1 MVGASSIDIEQFERR
16 LIAERSELA
25 AELPRVGQLVE
36 MFPRTE
42 VVDPEDLSVHLS
54 DRDVTLDIIDR
65 KTTRLALVDAALG
78 RLADGT
84 FGECGMCGD
93 QIAPKR
99 LAADPAVALCIECQQ
114 RLEDRSSRR
123 FPEL

>member
-1 MVGASSIDIEQFERR
+1 VGASRIDIEHFERR
-16 LIAERSELA
+16 LIAERTGLA
-25 AELPRVGQLVE
+25 SELPRVGQLVE

-65 KTTRLALVDAALG
+65 KSSRLALVDAALG

-84 FGECGMCGD
+84 YGECGTCGD
-93 QIAPKR
+93 QISPKR
-99 LAADPAVALCIECQQ
+99 LDADPAVALCIECQQ
-114 RLEDRSSRR
+114 QLEERSGRR

>member
-1 MVGASSIDIEQFERR
+1 MRATRIDFEYFERR
-16 LIAERSELA
+16 LTAERAVLA

-54 DRDVTLDIIDR
+54 DRDVTLDIINR
-65 KTTRLALVDAALG
+65 RTTRLALLDAALA
-78 RLADGT
+78 RLEDGT
-84 FGECGMCGD
+84 FGECGVCD
-93 QIAPKR
+93 EFIAPAR
-99 LAADPAVALCIECQQ
+99 LEADPAVPLCIVCQQ
-114 RLEDRSSRR
+114 RLEDRGRDR